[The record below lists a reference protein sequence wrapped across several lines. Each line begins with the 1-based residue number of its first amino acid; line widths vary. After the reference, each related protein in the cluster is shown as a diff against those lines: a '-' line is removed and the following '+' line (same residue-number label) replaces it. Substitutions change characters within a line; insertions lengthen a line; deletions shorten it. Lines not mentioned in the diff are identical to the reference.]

1 MMFQWLCIHA
11 SKSLLV
17 IGRIPGS
24 KENHYVNINSYD
36 HHSRKVNATD
46 TSISEIGLVFQSPDR

>member
-17 IGRIPGS
+17 IGRIPGA

-46 TSISEIGLVFQSPDR
+46 TSISEIGLVFHSADR